1 MSTNKIHILMWF
13 SLKKRHK
20 LCFSFTG
27 FSCGALHSTLISYQD
42 ALIKSWKGIS
52 FNRVLFLTFFVSALS
67 GTSSSNATAAQDDAT
82 SEIK

>member
-1 MSTNKIHILMWF
+1 MWF

-52 FNRVLFLTFFVSALS
+52 YNRVLFLTYFVSALS
-67 GTSSSNATAAQDDAT
+67 GIFSSNATAAQDDAA